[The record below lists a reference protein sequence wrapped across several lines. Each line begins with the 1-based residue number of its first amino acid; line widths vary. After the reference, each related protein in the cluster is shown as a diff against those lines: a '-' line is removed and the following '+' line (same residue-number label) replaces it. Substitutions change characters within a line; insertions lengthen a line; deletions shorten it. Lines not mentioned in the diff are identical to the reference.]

1 MSNLIEVMS
10 ALGAEV
16 SSLVAKDVGP
26 IDRHNGRWFE
36 SCIPGWGQEGAIAKA
51 LYFKREF
58 T

>member
-1 MSNLIEVMS
+1 MSNLIEVIS

-16 SSLVAKDVGP
+16 SSLVAKDAGP

-51 LYFKREF
+51 LF
-58 T
+58 